1 MENFLNNNP
10 KEKIPAK
17 ENSFENHLLILL
29 RFSTSGR
36 AYSFKIP
43 NTWKVNKLEDFIA
56 SYMKEEL
63 NNSNFTL
70 FSGAKKLDDHREKI
84 SDILKPGINTL
95 NNIIVSIQKNTQSE
109 NVEANKNFT
118 VRIYLI

>member
-1 MENFLNNNP
+1 MEKFLNNDL
-10 KEKIPAK
+10 KENFPSK
-17 ENSFENHLLILL
+17 ENSLEKDVLIIL

-36 AYSFKIP
+36 VYSFRIP

-56 SYMKEEL
+56 SYMKEEI

-70 FSGAKKLDDHREKI
+70 FFGAKKLDDHREKL

-109 NVEANKNFT
+109 NVDANKNFT
-118 VRIYLI
+118 VRIFLI